1 MNSIFFFLIIKLEQA
16 YECVVNELE
25 IRGRVERVNKRL
37 DYTNQ
42 LVEVLRTQ
50 LQESYSHRLE
60 WMIIILITVEIGQA
74 FFFHQKEEK
83 AAAALRQHVEEP
95 KQKQ

>member
-1 MNSIFFFLIIKLEQA
+1 MEQA

-95 KQKQ
+95 KQKQQQ